1 MIPFFF
7 PPNILSQINSS
18 GGIDGNWFMGIIMA
32 VLGFI
37 LVSQIRDVKDEIKD
51 NQEGIN
57 QCKTDIAVIKN
68 HLGL

>member
-1 MIPFFF
+1 MIPFYFVPQIF
-7 PPNILSQINSS
+7 SQISSS
-18 GGIDGNWFMGIIMA
+18 GSIDANWFMGIIVA

-37 LVSQIRDVKDEIKD
+37 LVSNIRDIKSEIKD

-57 QCKTDIAVIKN
+57 QCRTDIAVIKN

>member
-1 MIPFFF
+1 MIMSF
-7 PPNILSQINSS
+7 IHYLSQINQV
-18 GGIDGNWFMGIIMA
+18 GGIDANWFMGIIMA

-37 LVSQIRDVKDEIKD
+37 LVSQIRDVKAEIKE

-68 HLGL
+68 HLKLD